1 MNSGLPVAA
10 GDDIAKA
17 LTGVLAGGVGYAAG
31 GTAGAVSGVN
41 EDFNNRQ
48 LHKPEKDLAK
58 ELARKS
64 KGKYTQ
70 AQIEDAL
77 RAAANKETG
86 ESPADNRT
94 MIIRDGKVV
103 LGSIEDGTHFKQY
116 ASRDGSVVFIQDL
129 PTYDVDAGLRKF
141 ISENTSGIYSWP
153 VTSSGSGSTLVLRDR
168 LTGLPL
174 DDKGRY
180 TRQVIIEGKLY
191 SPKYFPCATSEC
203 QARGYSLDQN
213 DPETKRYAQAMGIML
228 MNDVGKAATTVAMI
242 APTGVV
248 GGAAAVVGTAAG
260 FGSAVLEDD
269 ASNAT
274 VDEFSKTLLQAGAER
289 VMVGVLKYP
298 PSVAKQAVAAIDLV
312 GGWKALVEG
321 IKNDF
326 RIK

>member
-1 MNSGLPVAA
+1 MAA
-10 GDDIAKA
+10 GDGIAKA
-17 LTGVLAGGVGYAAG
+17 LTGMLAGGVGYAAG

-103 LGSIEDGTHFKQY
+103 LGSIEDGAHFKQY
-116 ASRDGSVVFIQDL
+116 ATRDGSVVFIQDL
-129 PTYDVDAGLRKF
+129 PTYDVDPALQKF
-141 ISENTSGIYSWP
+141 IADNKPGIYSWP
-153 VTSSGSGSTLVLRDR
+153 VTSSGSGSTSVLRDR

-180 TRQVIIEGKLY
+180 TRQVIIEGKVY

-213 DPETKRYAQAMGIML
+213 DPETKRYAQAMGLKL
-228 MNDVGKAATTVAMI
+228 MSDIGKGATAAAMI
-242 APTGVV
+242 PNVPVV
-248 GGAAAVVGTAAG
+248 AGAAAITGVASSVGTTVLSDDKRDAFGTELFKFGSQAAAEKALIHVLGYPPAVAKLVVGAI
-260 FGSAVLEDD
+260 E
-269 ASNAT
+269 
-274 VDEFSKTLLQAGAER
+274 LL
-289 VMVGVLKYP
+289 
-298 PSVAKQAVAAIDLV
+298 
-312 GGWKALVEG
+312 GGWDKFSEQYKDKVYG
-321 IKNDF
+321 GGK
-326 RIK
+326 

>member
-10 GDDIAKA
+10 GDGIAKA
-17 LTGVLAGGVGYAAG
+17 LTGMLAGGVGYAAG

-103 LGSIEDGTHFKQY
+103 LGSIEDGAHFKQY
-116 ASRDGSVVFIQDL
+116 ATRDGSVVFIQDL
-129 PTYDVDAGLRKF
+129 PTYDVDPALQKF
-141 ISENTSGIYSWP
+141 IADNKPGIYSWP
-153 VTSSGSGSTLVLRDR
+153 VTSSGSGSTSVLRDR

-180 TRQVIIEGKLY
+180 TRQVIIEGKVY

-213 DPETKRYAQAMGIML
+213 DPETKRYAQAMGLKL
-228 MNDVGKAATTVAMI
+228 MSDLSKAATVATMI
-242 APTGVV
+242 PAAPVAGAAVYV
-248 GGAAAVVGTAAG
+248 GTSASLGTILLSTDKWEAAKSEVGKIITQTAAAAVLVKLGH
-260 FGSAVLEDD
+260 SH
-269 ASNAT
+269 
-274 VDEFSKTLLQAGAER
+274 
-289 VMVGVLKYP
+289 MV
-298 PSVAKQAVAAIDLV
+298 ANDAVAAIDLI
-312 GGWKALVEG
+312 GGWDALIDG
-321 IKNDF
+321 AKNNF
-326 RIK
+326 HQK